1 MREPGKSVQEVAVE
15 SLGLRMM
22 LGVFSVQNR
31 FFSGSATTTLL
42 LGLLFASKLTAE
54 PRQSQDDPCLY
65 RLPHYD
71 EDWNCVSYTSHSPD
85 ILDAIKYVTWSENA
99 SSYASFGGEIRE
111 TYERFHNPNFG
122 LQPEDPGGYLL
133 QRYLIHADLHFTE
146 SARGYVEL
154 LSAFEN
160 WRVGGPRPIVDEDR
174 LDFHQ
179 GFLDFRSTSKQGIRT
194 TVRLGRQEMAL
205 GSGRLVALREGTNVP
220 FSFDGIRVSLHVRAG
235 EFDVF
240 ATKPVLNKSG
250 VIDDPPQAG
259 NWFWGIYSS
268 WPMHAGTHPSHVD
281 VYYLGLDRNPAT
293 FNQGTAHET
302 RHTIGGRIWNLQGA
316 WNYDAEGMFQFGSF
330 VVGTI
335 HAWRVASDTSYE
347 FSSLLWHPR
356 LGFTVDA
363 SSGDRNLANPD
374 LQTFNALFQSGTY
387 SGKAQILGP
396 ANTIRLEPF
405 VTARTRRNVSV
416 SAGWGFY
423 WRESVHD
430 GLYGIAGNLLVPAGS
445 TRARYEGSRPLLQV
459 DWQVTRHIS
468 CHVNYIYVFNGPF
481 GEQAA
486 HGTSG
491 MSYVAPW
498 ITYEF

>member
-1 MREPGKSVQEVAVE
+1 
-15 SLGLRMM
+15 MM
-22 LGVFSVQNR
+22 LGVFGVQNR
-31 FFSGSATTTLL
+31 FSSGSALAILL
-42 LGLLFASKLTAE
+42 CGLLFASKLSAG
-54 PRQSQDDPCLY
+54 PRQAQDDPCTY
-65 RLPHYD
+65 RFPHYD
-71 EDWNCVSYTSHSPD
+71 EDWHCIRDASHTRD
-85 ILDAIKYVTWSENA
+85 VLDPIKYFSRSENA

-122 LQPEDPGGYLL
+122 LQPQDPEGYLL

-146 SARGYVEL
+146 SARAYVEL
-154 LSAFEN
+154 LSAFAN

-179 GFLDFRSTSKQGIRT
+179 GFLDFGLRDPQRTRT
-194 TVRLGRQEMAL
+194 TVRIGRQEMAL

-220 FSFDGIRVSLHVRAG
+220 FSFDGIRASVHVRAA

-240 ATKPVLNKSG
+240 VTKPVLNKSG
-250 VIDDPPQAG
+250 VMDDPPQAG

-268 WPMHAGTHPSHVD
+268 WAVHDGRHPLHVD
-281 VYYLGLDRNPAT
+281 VYYLGLDRNPAP

-302 RHTIGGRIWNLQGA
+302 RHTVGGRIWNLQGA
-316 WNYDAEGMFQFGSF
+316 WNYDAEGVFQFGSF
-330 VVGTI
+330 GVGNI
-335 HAWRVASDTSYE
+335 RAWRVASDASYQ
-347 FSSLLWHPR
+347 FAALAWQPR
-356 LGFTVDA
+356 LGFTADT
-363 SSGDRNLANPD
+363 SSGDRNLANPN

-396 ANTIRLEPF
+396 ANTIRLEPS
-405 VTARTRRNVSV
+405 VKTSPSRNVLI

-423 WRESVHD
+423 WRESIHD

-459 DWQVTRHIS
+459 DWQTTRHLS
-468 CHVNYIYVFNGPF
+468 CHVNYIHVFNGSF
-481 GEQAA
+481 GEQAI

-491 MSYVAPW
+491 MSYIAPW
-498 ITYEF
+498 FTYEF